1 MTVQEIKNI
10 VNPILLKHDV
20 KRAGLFGSIV
30 RGDVH
35 SQSDVDILVEFG
47 KPISLLDFVGV
58 KLELE
63 EKLQS
68 KVDLVEYRAIKP
80 SLKQY
85 ILADHIQ
92 IV

>member
-1 MTVQEIKNI
+1 MNNI

>member
-1 MTVQEIKNI
+1 MNNI

-58 KLELE
+58 KLEL
-63 EKLQS
+63 
-68 KVDLVEYRAIKP
+68 
-80 SLKQY
+80 
-85 ILADHIQ
+85 
-92 IV
+92 